1 MQGKAKRID
10 KVLLSVSLSK
20 PNATSVCPSC
30 RPSLLCASLSVFLSF
45 CRGLSLHFTSLRRG
59 RILSRGGRP
68 QRGLS
73 LSLSLST
80 AESLYAFSIG
90 VHAITVGVERLL
102 ASPGCHTVDLQA
114 EQGHYGTLP
123 RRLRW
128 LRCSFGHLCEGRGL
142 VALTHS
148 HEGSRTH
155 GA

>member
-1 MQGKAKRID
+1 MQHQYVRHAVR
-10 KVLLSVSLSK
+10 LSCVPLSLSFFLSAGVSLF
-20 PNATSVCPSC
+20 T
-30 RPSLLCASLSVFLSF
+30 
-45 CRGLSLHFTSLRRG
+45 SLHFAGEGSSVEEGAPRG
-59 RILSRGGRP
+59 V
-68 QRGLS
+68 S